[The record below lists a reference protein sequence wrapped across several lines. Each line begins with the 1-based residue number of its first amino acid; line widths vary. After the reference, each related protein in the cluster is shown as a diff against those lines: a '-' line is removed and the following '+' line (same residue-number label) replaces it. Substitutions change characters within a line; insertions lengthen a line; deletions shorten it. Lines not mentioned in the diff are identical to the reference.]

1 MKSQKSRS
9 QNPVKPVEHDQINNF
24 VLSLLVCFLSV
35 YVGALI
41 FISNKINEIQPI
53 PYLDEI
59 YHVPQAQEYCKGNF
73 SHVCIYFCW

>member
-1 MKSQKSRS
+1 MKTQNSRS
-9 QNPVKPVEHDQINNF
+9 QPVERHQINSF
-24 VLSLLVCFLSV
+24 VSSLLVCLLSV
-35 YVGALI
+35 YVAVLV

-73 SHVCIYFCW
+73 SHV